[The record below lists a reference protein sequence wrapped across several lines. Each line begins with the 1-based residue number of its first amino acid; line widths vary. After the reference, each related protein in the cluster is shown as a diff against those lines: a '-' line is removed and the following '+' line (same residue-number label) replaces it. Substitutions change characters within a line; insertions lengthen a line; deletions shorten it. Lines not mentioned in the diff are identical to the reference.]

1 MPHPDGR
8 RIYTASCGSR
18 TKWPSERRTRLY
30 YGSDVKKIQILRN
43 PHLLKHLKCIS
54 LKSKWLLDLEK
65 KNDFP
70 WFFYQKYLIYQS
82 SQGQVHPLLM
92 NDLMTR
98 MRMKDLKQDLMVVN
112 ELKIVINSWLNPKY
126 GGSDDLFF
134 MALRHFWVQENI
146 FLKNIWCQ
154 LFLKCLFSIVN
165 HYLALSSW
173 RKSSVEW
180 VFDFRPLSVWPL
192 FDPSAFSFAVTLTE
206 DRLILAIETKND

>member
-1 MPHPDGR
+1 MYLSKIEMIVR
-8 RIYTASCGSR
+8 SR
-18 TKWPSERRTRLY
+18 
-30 YGSDVKKIQILRN
+30 KKTIFMIF
-43 PHLLKHLKCIS
+43 
-54 LKSKWLLDLEK
+54 WL
-65 KNDFP
+65 
-70 WFFYQKYLIYQS
+70 FYQKYLIYQS

-98 MRMKDLKQDLMVVN
+98 MRMMDLKQDLMVVN

-126 GGSDDLFF
+126 GFRWFIF
-134 MALRHFWVQENI
+134 MALGHFWVPKYIFEN
-146 FLKNIWCQ
+146 KWCQ
-154 LFLKCLFSIVN
+154 LLLKCLFSIVN